1 MGNFI
6 KNKEVLIKTGLF
18 YEYSGAIKIALK
30 IYLLSLKN
38 FYVKA
43 KINIRLICCFF
54 WLSEFKK
61 FTLNFFKNNR
71 TLDWLSIDWFF
82 FYFKYSQYMG
92 NHQFPLEL
100 LKKYKNILNYNSVT
114 YKKFSNKF
122 DLNMCFLNNYL
133 RILSF
138 NTSRISEMLKIA
150 RFFFKARKCY
160 QEEKKEFL
168 IMNRILEYFQNK
180 FNFNSKVRNLFFSN
194 NFEKK
199 NKLPFLEEIL
209 KYSENLTEQEQN
221 IIDQFKE
228 NITIDM
234 KLYLARNKDNTE
246 LYSKS
251 GENTLV
257 TSKILKKFFN
267 SSDSYCCFNRNLKRK
282 INFILKFKKK
292 LHNIRS
298 QVSVMKLV
306 NYYASLDSKNLNL
319 YFFFNH
325 IQKKLKIVRLPL
337 NSFLF
342 DTALKQKKKIITFNR
357 SYILKLNIKAEELYE
372 KKQINIM
379 LKIFLIL
386 VLINLKLSLKFRKGD
401 NQKKIIFNEI
411 SGKNIFNKKPLNLKK
426 RVMCENIHMN
436 GNLVLLAKILFHK
449 IDKRK
454 IGSNKYIIDK
464 IIKILISNS
473 VLIKTNTL
481 NFRSMFTA
489 LASKKKK
496 YIEAYNLLR
505 LQCSTDPYSIQSWQ
519 LLSLIEKEIGN
530 PVSKTLRFT
539 LRVIRKNPDSIPG
552 IIFAGNLC
560 SAFGSSGYALA
571 EFFQAYR
578 WKSNSP
584 LLNLSISIQYL
595 NGSRNRRNDF
605 KGLIII
611 LCLSFFFRYKILRL
625 FIVQVI
631 LQNNF
636 YSDFLSQEI
645 LYNSGRILLF
655 LDLNKKSK
663 INFGSIFKFKKTLS
677 KTRKFCRRSKNYID
691 LIVQKEAL
699 FNYLF
704 LNECIEDREHLF
716 Y

>member
-30 IYLLSLKN
+30 IYFLSLKN

-82 FYFKYSQYMG
+82 FYFKYSQYLG

-180 FNFNSKVRNLFFSN
+180 FNFNSKVRNLFFNN

-234 KLYLARNKDNTE
+234 KLYLARNKDNTD

-325 IQKKLKIVRLPL
+325 IQKKLKIFRLPL

-386 VLINLKLSLKFRKGD
+386 VLINLKLS
-401 NQKKIIFNEI
+401 QI
-411 SGKNIFNKKPLNLKK
+411 SE
-426 RVMCENIHMN
+426 R
-436 GNLVLLAKILFHK
+436 
-449 IDKRK
+449 
-454 IGSNKYIIDK
+454 
-464 IIKILISNS
+464 
-473 VLIKTNTL
+473 
-481 NFRSMFTA
+481 
-489 LASKKKK
+489 
-496 YIEAYNLLR
+496 
-505 LQCSTDPYSIQSWQ
+505 
-519 LLSLIEKEIGN
+519 
-530 PVSKTLRFT
+530 
-539 LRVIRKNPDSIPG
+539 
-552 IIFAGNLC
+552 
-560 SAFGSSGYALA
+560 
-571 EFFQAYR
+571 
-578 WKSNSP
+578 
-584 LLNLSISIQYL
+584 
-595 NGSRNRRNDF
+595 
-605 KGLIII
+605 
-611 LCLSFFFRYKILRL
+611 
-625 FIVQVI
+625 
-631 LQNNF
+631 
-636 YSDFLSQEI
+636 
-645 LYNSGRILLF
+645 
-655 LDLNKKSK
+655 
-663 INFGSIFKFKKTLS
+663 
-677 KTRKFCRRSKNYID
+677 
-691 LIVQKEAL
+691 
-699 FNYLF
+699 
-704 LNECIEDREHLF
+704 
-716 Y
+716 